1 MNMKVFLALLVVGM
15 LGGSGAGYLVLQQR
29 DVAPPAISQGETNS
43 TAQGSSGGEGNSA
56 NDNNTSTNPAELFR
70 ATTSIKRL
78 KVGDCIGGEWGNSL
92 TNSETVPCTEQHSA
106 EIISMYNI
114 VGKYKAG
121 EEFQNTMTLVCNG
134 DVPKYLAKVSEKAPL
149 RLTATANQAD
159 DKSDPTAFAC
169 LLGEVNGSKR
179 SLKGASL

>member
-1 MNMKVFLALLVVGM
+1 MNMKVFLALLVIGM

-29 DVAPPAISQGETNS
+29 DVAPPTLSQNETNS
-43 TAQGSSGGEGNSA
+43 TAQGGEGNAANS
-56 NDNNTSTNPAELFR
+56 NDNSTSTNPAELFR
-70 ATTSIKRL
+70 ATNSIKRL

-149 RLTATANQAD
+149 RLTATANQTD

-169 LLGEVNGSKR
+169 LLGEVDGSKR